1 MIILRVFNSKQCP
14 NKCIPVLAQSF
25 YDEKPNRPRCHTGF
39 DHMCMIQ
46 NIFLNTVSKN
56 LLKVQPYFSTYLI
69 KWSEAEFTE
78 LTVHIGNVG
87 IGLNKL
93 LRKMKSTVFLL
104 LPNKLFHKC
113 QIEIQI
119 YNSFNLKFGVIQCW
133 VICSQFL
140 FCFRTFQR
148 MSQVAWNWKSQFSLS
163 QTYKSEKGIN

>member
-14 NKCIPVLAQSF
+14 NKCIPVLAHSF

-56 LLKVQPYFSTYLI
+56 LLKVQPYFSTYL
-69 KWSEAEFTE
+69 TE
-78 LTVHIGNVG
+78 HIGNVG

-104 LPNKLFHKC
+104 IPNKLFHKS

-119 YNSFNLKFGVIQCW
+119 YNSFNLKFGVN
-133 VICSQFL
+133 VEL
-140 FCFRTFQR
+140 FVLNSFV
-148 MSQVAWNWKSQFSLS
+148 SEHFSACP
-163 QTYKSEKGIN
+163 